1 MLDRRETMDSL
12 DILRLSLLSPMTLS
26 FALGVA
32 ATMLRSD
39 LKFPDQLYAGL
50 SIYLLMAIGM
60 KGGVALATY
69 PLGQAAL
76 PAAASVALGVAIP
89 AWTYVALRRLGGF
102 AGPDAA
108 ALAAHYGAVSSVT
121 FIAALA
127 YVQRIGMPAEGFMP
141 MALPLMDVTAI
152 VTGLLL
158 AREGRASGAWR
169 TALHEVLAGRSILLL
184 AGGVLMGFLAG
195 AEGYRAVEPFFSDP
209 FQGAL
214 CLFLLDL
221 GMVAAQRF
229 KDARRVGRFLVA
241 FAICAPLANG
251 ALGTLLG
258 TAIGLSTGGAA
269 VLGTLAASASYIAA
283 PAAVRLAL
291 PAANPGFYLTA
302 SLGITFPFNLVIGLP
317 LYAALARLLQG

>member
-1 MLDRRETMDSL
+1 MDSL

-184 AGGVLMGFLAG
+184 AGGLLMGFLAG

-251 ALGTLLG
+251 VLGTFLG

-283 PAAVRLAL
+283 PAAVRVALPTADGALSIGLAL
-291 PAANPGFYLTA
+291 GV
-302 SLGITFPFNLVIGLP
+302 TFPFNLAIGIPVYLEV
-317 LYAALARLLQG
+317 ARALA

>member
-60 KGGVALATY
+60 KGG
-69 PLGQAAL
+69 
-76 PAAASVALGVAIP
+76 VALGVAIP

-184 AGGVLMGFLAG
+184 AGGLLMGFLAG

>member
-1 MLDRRETMDSL
+1 MDSL

-32 ATMLRSD
+32 ATLLRSD

-50 SIYLLMAIGM
+50 SIYLLMAIGL

-76 PAAASVALGVAIP
+76 PAVASVALGVAIP

-184 AGGVLMGFLAG
+184 AGGLLMGFLAG
-195 AEGYRAVEPFFSDP
+195 AEGYRSVEPFFSDP

-221 GMVAAQRF
+221 GMVAALRF
-229 KDARRVGRFLVA
+229 KDVRAVGRFLVA
-241 FAICAPLANG
+241 FAIVAPLVNG
-251 ALGTLLG
+251 AAGVAAG
-258 TAIGLSTGGAA
+258 WAIGLSPGGSA

-291 PAANPGFYLTA
+291 PSANPGYYLTA
-302 SLGITFPFNLVIGLP
+302 SLALTFPFNLVAGLP
-317 LYAALARLLQG
+317 LYAWFARFLHG

>member
-1 MLDRRETMDSL
+1 MDPL
-12 DILRLSLLSPMTLS
+12 DILRLGLLSPMTMS
-26 FALGVA
+26 FVLGAL
-32 ATMLRSD
+32 ATLLRSD
-39 LKFPDQLYAGL
+39 LKFPDQIYTGL
-50 SIYLLMAIGM
+50 SIYLLMAIGL
-60 KGGVALATY
+60 KGGAALAAV
-69 PLGQAAL
+69 PLAEAAA
-76 PAAASVALGVAIP
+76 PAAASLALGVSIP
-89 AWTYVALRRLGGF
+89 VWVYAALRRFGGF
-102 AGPDAA
+102 ADADAA

-127 YVQRIGMPAEGFMP
+127 YVQRLGIPAEGFMP
-141 MALPLMDVTAI
+141 VALPLMDVAAI

-158 AREGRASGAWR
+158 AREGRKSGAWK

-184 AGGVLMGFLAG
+184 AGGLVMGFLAG
-195 AEGYRAVEPFFSDP
+195 PEGYRAVSPFFSDP

-221 GMVAAQRF
+221 GMVAAQRV
-229 KDARRVGRFLVA
+229 KDARRVGRFLVG
-241 FAICAPLANG
+241 FAILGPLANG
-251 ALGTLLG
+251 AIGTCLG

-302 SLGITFPFNLVIGLP
+302 ALGITFPFNLLLGLP
-317 LYAALARLLQG
+317 LYVALSKLLHLWS

>member
-1 MLDRRETMDSL
+1 MTNPSARLT
-12 DILRLSLLSPMTLS
+12 LR
-26 FALGVA
+26 
-32 ATMLRSD
+32 
-39 LKFPDQLYAGL
+39 
-50 SIYLLMAIGM
+50 
-60 KGGVALATY
+60 
-69 PLGQAAL
+69 
-76 PAAASVALGVAIP
+76 
-89 AWTYVALRRLGGF
+89 
-102 AGPDAA
+102 
-108 ALAAHYGAVSSVT
+108 
-121 FIAALA
+121 
-127 YVQRIGMPAEGFMP
+127 
-141 MALPLMDVTAI
+141 
-152 VTGLLL
+152 
-158 AREGRASGAWR
+158 
-169 TALHEVLAGRSILLL
+169 LAGRSILLL
-184 AGGVLMGFLAG
+184 AGGLLMGFLAG